1 MSVRWSN
8 GRTKRSSASL
18 RATSPAWVLRSI
30 APCCAIS
37 VAVQSAPSA
46 RNSPSSRPSLAIGR
60 GPIIMEHGTHM
71 RHGQLGRAPFDL
83 TGLQGPM
90 GDRQILADQC
100 KWGRVFIEVAEHDLL
115 RPDDLRIGPI
125 IADAVTETVLQV

>member
-1 MSVRWSN
+1 MSVRWIN

-60 GPIIMEHGTHM
+60 GTIIMEHGTNM
-71 RHGQLGRAPFDL
+71 RHGQLGGARSDL
-83 TGLQGPM
+83 TGLHGPT
-90 GDRQILADQC
+90 GDGQILGDQL
-100 KWGRVFIEVAEHDLL
+100 KRGGGFIWGGEQCSVAHNA
-115 RPDDLRIGPI
+115 RW
-125 IADAVTETVLQV
+125 V